1 MQPVIPPETLNSAAQ
16 LVIYMVTAVAA
27 LMSFMMTGRA

>member
-1 MQPVIPPETLNSAAQ
+1 MHPAIPPETLSSAAQ
-16 LVIYMVTAVAA
+16 LVICVVTVVAA